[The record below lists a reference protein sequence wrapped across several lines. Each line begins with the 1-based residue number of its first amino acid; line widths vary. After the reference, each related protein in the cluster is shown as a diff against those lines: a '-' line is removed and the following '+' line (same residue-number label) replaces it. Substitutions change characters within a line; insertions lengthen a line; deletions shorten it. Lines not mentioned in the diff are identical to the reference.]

1 MRNHCS
7 RNRNINLA
15 RKEKAQL
22 ALGSYHTYILDFFT
36 MTEILAVSTEKVNAG
51 FDNPHLAGLLKM
63 AVTADHVRSI
73 TEAKFAWRRLFVE
86 GHMIAIAAKSNAG
99 KTAIAM
105 KAAAEMSGSG
115 YTVLY
120 VNADASAS
128 GIREH
133 HSHAQDS
140 GYKLVNPDITK
151 GSAQGITNELRRLA
165 RSGEA
170 LSQTV
175 VILDTLKKFADLMSK
190 SDAKDF
196 NMVLRSLTAKGM
208 TVIVLSHT
216 NKYEDNDGNPIH
228 EGVGDLRNDFDELIY
243 LIPVTNEDQTIT
255 VSTKINKCRAELKNE
270 TFLIDVDR
278 EVKVLPQF
286 VDTAEKARQQK
297 HLDADREVIEFI
309 TQNLRT
315 ASCSVTSLHD
325 TSKIEEVGFSRK
337 RIEVVVI
344 RYCEGQCDE
353 PLWRSKPAATNGTIY
368 ELIMKNSQPVLSGE

>member
-1 MRNHCS
+1 MN
-7 RNRNINLA
+7 
-15 RKEKAQL
+15 
-22 ALGSYHTYILDFFT
+22 
-36 MTEILAVSTEKVNAG
+36 EILAVSAEKVNAG

-63 AVTADHVRSI
+63 EVTADHVRSI

-86 GHMIAIAAKSNAG
+86 GHMIVIAAKSNAG

-105 KAAAEMSGSG
+105 RAAAEMSDSG

-128 GIREH
+128 EIRQH
-133 HSHAQDS
+133 HSHAEDS
-140 GYKLVNPDITK
+140 GYRLLNPDITN
-151 GSAQGITNELRRLA
+151 GSAQYITNELRRLA

-170 LSQTV
+170 LSKTV

-216 NKYEDNDGNPIH
+216 NKYEDHDGSPIH

-255 VSTKINKCRAELKNE
+255 VSTKINKCRAVLKNE

-278 EVKVLPQF
+278 EVNVLPQY

-297 HLDADREVIEFI
+297 HLENDRGMIEFI
-309 TQNLRT
+309 TQNLRI
-315 ASCSVTSLHD
+315 ASCSVTSLHGI
-325 TSKIEEVGFSRK
+325 SKKEEVGFSRN
-337 RIEVVVI
+337 RIEAVAI